1 MKKSNRVILLLLSL
15 AATAACGKA
24 GFSDGTVRFR
34 LSSGLPPVRAAF
46 SGVVTDGVERIDWEK
61 DDRIRVFSPQASGA
75 DGETHWADYRV
86 KSVRE
91 DGTSSLA
98 SVEPEGTR
106 LSWGEGAHDF
116 YAVCPSPADAG
127 GTSLENRVF
136 HGLIPATQNVDW
148 EDRDGLPDRNRICLL
163 AAAHGLEESR
173 EEPVHLVFRPL
184 FTALSFTLSLEDKNP
199 VPITSFR
206 LESSAGPIAGAF
218 RVSME
223 DEDWLI
229 KTEGETADGISIGMD
244 RTLEQGSSMTFT
256 VLCLPLDLS
265 GLKAVFETAYGTKS
279 LTLSYQDG
287 SPIVFPACRKA
298 RITGLVLPGAPD
310 ISFTFDLAPW
320 EETREEVGADGTYV
334 F

>member
-1 MKKSNRVILLLLSL
+1 MRNRDLVILLLYLT
-15 AATAACGKA
+15 AAAACGKA
-24 GFSDGTVRFR
+24 GLYDGTVRFQF
-34 LSSGLPPVRAAF
+34 SSGLPPVRAAF

-75 DGETHWADYRV
+75 DGVTHWADYRV

-98 SVEPEGTR
+98 TVEPEGTG
-106 LSWGEGAHDF
+106 LFWGKGAHDF

-136 HGLIPATQNVDW
+136 HGLVPATQNVDW

-173 EEPVHLVFRPL
+173 EEPVHLAFQPM

-229 KTEGETADGISIGMD
+229 ETEGETADVISIGMD
-244 RTLEQGSSMTFT
+244 RTLEQGSSLTFT

-298 RITGLVLPGAPD
+298 RITGLVLPGVPD
-310 ISFTFDLAPW
+310 ISFSVDLALW
-320 EETREEVGADGTYV
+320 TDGREVVEANGTYIY
-334 F
+334 